1 MAKILESLQA
11 TIIAGCVLTVV
22 VAIVLLSI

>member
-1 MAKILESLQA
+1 MTKILESLPA
-11 TIIAGCVLTVV
+11 TVVAGCVLTVV

>member
-1 MAKILESLQA
+1 MASILESLPR